1 MLKKQ
6 IQKMIAVASAIC
18 LISIQGIIPVQA
30 AELQNLKSNDVS
42 SVQALS
48 DANANIEGDG
58 VRLRSSPS
66 TSGTILELM
75 YDNED
80 ISVDFKTSWSQ
91 SNGTW
96 FYVQRISTGT
106 WGWVSR
112 DYIGFWD

>member
-30 AELQNLKSNDVS
+30 AELQNLKSNDIS
-42 SVQALS
+42 SVQVLS

-75 YDNED
+75 YNNEY
-80 ISVDFKTSWSQ
+80 IEIDFEKSESQ
-91 SNGTW
+91 LGTW
-96 FYVQRISTGT
+96 YYVKRISTGT